1 MVGGQLVMVRP
12 LDSLKYNFD
21 NTIPNQAQKTVLK
34 SEKCGVCA
42 KRMKFGKIAL
52 R

>member
-1 MVGGQLVMVRP
+1 MVRP